1 MRVLLSPITIIA
13 SAIPAFADEVTG
25 TVLAFDRV
33 DNVIV
38 LDDKTV
44 WTVPAGFALPADLI
58 AGDKI
63 TIEFQGAAENGIG
76 DLITISRA
84 GN

>member
-1 MRVLLSPITIIA
+1 MRVLLSAITIIA

-44 WTVPAGFALPADLI
+44 WTVPAGFPCPLISLPVTRSPSSFREQPKTA
-58 AGDKI
+58 
-63 TIEFQGAAENGIG
+63 
-76 DLITISRA
+76 
-84 GN
+84 